1 MFLSRMVRF
10 QLPAFGGLA
19 IAATA
24 LLFAA
29 EPATAQP
36 PSGPQIP
43 VGAKAFRTAMIQQ
56 EFWQHQAQRRAEAR
70 PAADYRT
77 TASRP
82 AAPAAFTVVVTL
94 PAPVPALRSES
105 PALAVDLRGPDG
117 QVRRFAVEGG
127 REAIQPRTVVVRPG
141 ETATI
146 QFQATAQVK

>member
-1 MFLSRMVRF
+1 MFFSHMLRFSLS
-10 QLPAFGGLA
+10 AFGGLA

-29 EPATAQP
+29 EPAAAQP
-36 PSGPQIP
+36 PSGPQVP
-43 VGAKAFRTAMIQQ
+43 VGAKAFQAAMIQQ

-70 PAADYRT
+70 PAPDYRT
-77 TASRP
+77 PASRP

-105 PALAVDLRGPDG
+105 PTLAVDLRGPDG
-117 QVRRFAVEGG
+117 QLRRFAVEGG

-146 QFQATAQVK
+146 QFQATAQTK